1 VQQVTRAGM
10 GPSGDDAAEVDL
22 TEVTLIGQR
31 HAFVAAGVLA
41 APVRPSVSGARY
53 RRRWAVLTAVLALVV
68 DIAAIGL
75 GYFLAKVFRDGD
87 LDIGPALLR
96 QVDTAIFATAL
107 IWPVIFAVYG
117 LYDLRRPTHIT
128 AELQRL
134 FQAVVT
140 SVLVVALIAFAARID
155 VSRSFIVSLLVFG
168 LATTAMGR
176 LFVRRVSHTLNSRGV
191 TAQPTL
197 IAGCNEEARTL
208 ARTFRRRPWMGF
220 DIRGFVDVGNTGQT
234 SIDGLPVV
242 GGLDE
247 VLTTVRE
254 HGIASVVV
262 AGSAVGAGSLQQL
275 DTALADTEVTV
286 RVSPGLPNLGASRV
300 IVEPVDGM
308 ALFSLRRQRFSRRQ
322 RAMKRALDIT
332 VASGLLVVSLPAML
346 VIAMLIR
353 VTSPGPIL
361 FRQRRVGAGG
371 KTFIIYK
378 FRTMVDGAEHLQ
390 GTLQVQ
396 NEAEGVLFKMRRDPR
411 VTPLGRVLRHL
422 AADELPQLINV
433 LKSDMSMVGPRPALP
448 EETAQYDDRWR
459 DRLRV
464 KPGLTGLWQVNG
476 RHDLGFD
483 DYVRYDLFYV
493 TNWSLTLDLYILAK
507 TVPALVSARGSY

>member
-1 VQQVTRAGM
+1 VQDATRVGT
-10 GPSGDDAAEVDL
+10 GPSGDNVIDAEP
-22 TEVTLIGQR
+22 EEINLIGQR
-31 HAFVAAGVLA
+31 NAFVATG
-41 APVRPSVSGARY
+41 
-53 RRRWAVLTAVLALVV
+53 VLTAPAKQLAHRAGQRHRWVFATAALTMVIDVV
-68 DIAAIGL
+68 AIGL

-96 QVDTAIFATAL
+96 QVDTAIFATAFV
-107 IWPVIFAVYG
+107 WPVIFAIYG

-128 AELQRL
+128 AEMQRL

-140 SVLVVALIAFAARID
+140 SVLVVALIAFAVRID
-155 VSRSFIVSLLVFG
+155 VSRSFIVSLLIFC
-168 LATTAMGR
+168 LATTAIGR
-176 LFVRRVSHTLNSRGV
+176 LAVRRLSHVLNARGV
-191 TAQPTL
+191 TSQSTL

-208 ARTFRRRPWMGF
+208 ARTLRRRPWMGF
-220 DIRGFVDVGNTGQT
+220 EVCGFVDVGHTGQDT
-234 SIDGLPVV
+234 IDGLPVM
-242 GGLDE
+242 GSIDGIQAI
-247 VLTTVRE
+247 VRE
-254 HGIASVVV
+254 HGIGSIVV
-262 AGSAVGAGSLQQL
+262 AGSAVGAGTLQQL
-275 DTALADTEVTV
+275 DTALVDTQVTV

-322 RAMKRALDIT
+322 RVLKRALDVTI
-332 VASGLLVVSLPAML
+332 ASGLLVVSLPAMAVVALL
-346 VIAMLIR
+346 VK
-353 VTSPGPIL
+353 VTSPGPVL

-371 KTFIIYK
+371 RTFTIYK
-378 FRTMVDGAEHLQ
+378 FRTMVDGAERQLSALQ
-390 GTLQVQ
+390 AH
-396 NEAEGVLFKMRRDPR
+396 NEADGILFKMRRDPR
-411 VTPLGRVLRHL
+411 VTPVGRLLRRC

-433 LKSDMSMVGPRPALP
+433 LMGEMSMVGPRPALP
-448 EETAQYDDRWR
+448 EETARYDERWR

-507 TVPALVSARGSY
+507 TVPALLTTRGSY

>member
-1 VQQVTRAGM
+1 MQDVTRVGTS
-10 GPSGDDAAEVDL
+10 PSGDDVIDADRAEISLV
-22 TEVTLIGQR
+22 GQR
-31 HAFVAAGVLA
+31 NAFVSAGVLT
-41 APVRPSVSGARY
+41 APARQVAT
-53 RRRWAVLTAVLALVV
+53 RAGQRQRWIVATAVLTLTV
-68 DIAAIGL
+68 DVAAIGL

-107 IWPVIFAVYG
+107 VWPAIFAIYG

-128 AELQRL
+128 AEMQRL

-140 SVLVVALIAFAARID
+140 SVLVVALIAFAVRID
-155 VSRSFIVSLLVFG
+155 VSRSFIVSLLVFC
-168 LATTAMGR
+168 LATTAIGR
-176 LFVRRVSHTLNSRGV
+176 LLVRRISHLLNARGV
-191 TAQPTL
+191 TAQATL

-208 ARTFRRRPWMGF
+208 ARTLRRRPWMGF
-220 DIRGFVDVGNTGQT
+220 EVRGFVDVGRTGQD
-234 SIDGLPVV
+234 SIDGLPVM
-242 GGLDE
+242 GGVDDIQAI
-247 VLTTVRE
+247 VRQ
-254 HGIASVVV
+254 HQIGSVVV
-262 AGSAVGAGSLQQL
+262 AGSAVGVGTLQQL
-275 DTALADTEVTV
+275 DTALADTQVTV

-322 RAMKRALDIT
+322 RVLKRALDIT
-332 VASGLLVVSLPAML
+332 IASGLLVVSLPAMAVVAIL
-346 VIAMLIR
+346 VK
-353 VTSPGPIL
+353 VNSPGPVL
-361 FRQRRVGAGG
+361 FRQRRVGVGG
-371 KTFIIYK
+371 RTFIIYK
-378 FRTMVDGAEHLQ
+378 FRTMVVDAEHQQSTLQ
-390 GTLQVQ
+390 GL

-411 VTPLGRVLRHL
+411 VTPVGRVLRRL

-433 LKSDMSMVGPRPALP
+433 LLGDMSMVGPRPALP
-448 EETAQYDDRWR
+448 EETARYDERWR
-459 DRLRV
+459 GRLLV

-507 TVPALVSARGSY
+507 TVPALVMARGSY